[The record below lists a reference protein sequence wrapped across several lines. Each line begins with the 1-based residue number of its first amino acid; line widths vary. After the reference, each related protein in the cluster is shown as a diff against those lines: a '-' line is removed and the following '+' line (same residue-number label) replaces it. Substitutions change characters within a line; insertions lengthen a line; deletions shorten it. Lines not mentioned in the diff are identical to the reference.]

1 MGNIMS
7 YYKAPIAIHPGETLK
22 DILDEMKLSQAQL
35 SGRTGLHVKTIN
47 EIIKGKNPITSE
59 TALKLSIVFGMS
71 ESFWNN
77 LQRNYEETIARI
89 ALEKE
94 IEKESKIA
102 ARFTCYNE
110 LVKHKY
116 VEKATDLREK
126 ARFLLNFLGLTS
138 FKYLERN
145 YSVAFRK
152 SSAGKVSKEN
162 LIAWLR
168 CGELAASNIETR
180 PFNKTKLKQ
189 MLPQIRKLNLLKP
202 DEYSSKLRSLLA
214 ECGVAV
220 AYVPYLKNTYVN
232 GATRWL
238 NPLKVLIQLTPRNK
252 SEDILWFTLFH
263 ELCHVLKH
271 GRKEGYISFWEDDY
285 LNKNYKELEHEAD
298 SFASETLISG
308 KEWDR
313 FFGKGSFKH
322 SEIINFA
329 RKTGVKPGIIA
340 GRLAKETGNWARY
353 SKFREKVDVGV

>member
-1 MGNIMS
+1 MS
-7 YYKAPIAIHPGETLK
+7 GYKAPIAIHPGETLK
-22 DILDEMKLSQAQL
+22 DILDETGLSQAQL

-71 ESFWNN
+71 EGFWNN

-94 IEKESKIA
+94 IEKELKIA
-102 ARFTCYNE
+102 EKFTCHNE
-110 LVKHKY
+110 LVKYKY
-116 VEKATDLREK
+116 IEKTTKLKER

-138 FKYLERN
+138 FRYLEKN

-168 CGELAASNIETR
+168 CGELAALKLETN
-180 PFNKTKLKQ
+180 PFNKAKLKQ
-189 MLPQIRKLNLLKP
+189 ILPQIRNLNLLRP
-202 DEYSSKLRSLLA
+202 NEYSLKLKSLLA

-220 AYVPYLKNTYVN
+220 AYVPYLKNTFAN

-238 NPLKVLIQLTPRNK
+238 TPSKVLIQLTPRNK

-271 GRKEGYISFWEDDY
+271 GRKEGYISFWEDNY
-285 LNKNYKELEHEAD
+285 LNKNFMELEQEAD
-298 SFASETLISG
+298 LFASEILIPS
-308 KEWDR
+308 KKWEL
-313 FFGKGSFKH
+313 FLEKSPLKH

-329 RKTGVKPGIIA
+329 KRMDVKPGIVA
-340 GRLAKETGNWARY
+340 GRLARETGKWARF
-353 SKFREKVDVGV
+353 SRLRAKIEVGA

>member
-1 MGNIMS
+1 MS
-7 YYKAPIAIHPGETLK
+7 DYKAPIAIHPGETLK
-22 DILDEMKLSQAQL
+22 DILNETGLSQAQL

-71 ESFWNN
+71 EGFWNN
-77 LQRNYEETIARI
+77 LQRNYEETLARI

-116 VEKATDLREK
+116 VERTTDLKDRT
-126 ARFLLNFLGLTS
+126 RFLLNFLGLTS
-138 FKYLERN
+138 FKYLEKN
-145 YSVAFRK
+145 YRVAFRK
-152 SSAGKVSKEN
+152 SSVGNVSKEN

-168 CGELAASNIETR
+168 CGEIAASVVETK
-180 PFNKTKLKQ
+180 PFNKAKLKQ
-189 MLPQIRKLNLLKP
+189 LLPKIRKLNLLEP
-202 DEYSSKLRSLLA
+202 DEYSIKLRHLLA

-238 NPLKVLIQLTPRNK
+238 SPSKVLVQLTPRNK

-271 GRKEGYISFWEDDY
+271 GRKEGYISFWGDDY
-285 LNKNYKELEHEAD
+285 LNRNFMELEHEAD
-298 SFASETLISG
+298 LFATETLIPAKG
-308 KEWDR
+308 WDEFLESSSLR
-313 FFGKGSFKH
+313 N
-322 SEIINFA
+322 SEIIGFA
-329 RKTGVKPGIIA
+329 KKVGVKPGIVA
-340 GRLAKETGNWARY
+340 GRLAKETGNWARF
-353 SKFREKVDVGV
+353 SKFREKVEVGV

>member
-1 MGNIMS
+1 MS
-7 YYKAPIAIHPGETLK
+7 DYKAPIAIHPGETLK
-22 DILDEMKLSQAQL
+22 DILEETDLSQAQL

-71 ESFWNN
+71 EGFWNN

-94 IEKESKIA
+94 IEKELTIA
-102 ARFTCYNE
+102 EKFTCYNE
-110 LVKHKY
+110 LVKYKY
-116 VEKATDLREK
+116 IEKTAELKER
-126 ARFLLNFLGLTS
+126 ARFLLSFLGLTS
-138 FKYLERN
+138 FRYLERN

-168 CGELAASNIETR
+168 CGELEALNTETKA
-180 PFNKTKLKQ
+180 FKKDSLKK
-189 MLPQIRKLNLLKP
+189 MLPEIRKLNLLKP
-202 DEYSSKLRSLLA
+202 GEYSLELKSLLA
-214 ECGVAV
+214 ECGVAI
-220 AYVPYLKNTYVN
+220 AYVPYFKNTYVN

-238 NPLKVLIQLTPRNK
+238 SSSKVLIQLTPRNK

-271 GRKEGYISFWEDDY
+271 GRKEGYISFWEDNY
-285 LNKNYKELEHEAD
+285 LNKDFMELEDEAD
-298 SFASETLISG
+298 LFASETLIPP
-308 KEWDR
+308 KEWEK
-313 FFGKGSFKH
+313 FYKNSSLKY

-329 RKTGVKPGIIA
+329 KKIGVKPGIVA
-340 GRLAKETGNWARY
+340 GRLSRETGKWAQFSRLR
-353 SKFREKVDVGV
+353 KKVEVSV